1 MEAVVRAACPVCPD
15 RPAGDASAPGA
26 PRLCRAKGTTKH
38 HVCCS
43 RGRVS
48 LALSVARGLGIRSE
62 QCDCWI
68 GLWRHGRS
76 LRLRRG
82 RSSVRAEASGPRRA
96 RLGPV
101 RGFVIRRLGRRNAA
115 TGALLTDS
123 GRWWQKGGALHI
135 NVKEVLAV
143 RNAVTV
149 FHSAIGD
156 DPVLLFTDNMAARAT
171 IRRGIGRSFALNVA
185 LRRLQDTRL
194 TWTDVKHIASAAN
207 PADDPAD
214 EPSRGEPVR
223 ATKWLEH
230 IQQLTSGGHMA
241 RASPMISHKAR
252 CTVGV
257 FCTVC

>member
-207 PADDPAD
+207 PADDPA